1 MYTGSQYLDV
11 TPVELLQ
18 NPEQNTTQDPNQA
31 TTSPS
36 NSSFD
41 EKARA
46 YVIAWRNQLRQQR
59 IEKLNIWNE
68 CWALYRG
75 QQNMS
80 NKEDWQSQIVMPK
93 AWGTVKQAVNVIKRF
108 LNTAKKPW
116 FVDTT
121 SPADPLAV
129 LRAEKMTDLARVF
142 LDKAHFVEEFSIG
155 LETGFI
161 MGLGVWKVGWNL
173 FPRVQ
178 MQVKTVMVPTP
189 QPPPQGQVAPG
200 LGGPPPPGA
209 TGQPG
214 VQEEASSEP
223 LQAPIARGLPNPVG
237 QNPNELQTQQ
247 NTIFPTQ
254 LPNEATGAPGSFGAG
269 NAPGAVP
276 ITVPQ
281 QPQKQITKQEVM
293 EGRLSIWAVDPY
305 NFYWLPSSKLNRW
318 TGTIEEI
325 ELPKWQLMQMAEKGA
340 FRPEVISQIGP
351 MKIDEYQK
359 QSWIRFGELPRNTFG
374 PTKETSTVKLTE
386 FFGPLIIDGE
396 IIEPHAHIIIANDT
410 WVLYNGKND
419 KWHQKPPY
427 VAFSPL
433 NLPFR
438 TEGVGLV
445 EMVRSIN
452 KALNQIVN
460 LGVDTLLYRLMPIFE
475 FTPDVYENP
484 EDLRTGLTPGKV
496 LRRNSLQA
504 TSDLGLRPIQFEDVS
519 PGASQMAGILD
530 RAHQEG
536 AMVTELQQSLPRW
549 SGAQTATETEAIQEN
564 QSSFFGALATDI
576 EQFAIAPI
584 IEMSVDTIMQY
595 LDTSNDPRVASI
607 LGIGQQILAGMSQP
621 EVLEMVQGDY
631 EITVRGLSGQLEKAE
646 MLQNLIQF
654 MNLIGQNPESWL
666 PYINQDAML
675 RRILESFRPAI
686 HDIEDI
692 IADPQTVAANKV
704 AQQQKEQAGQML
716 GMVPE
721 LARLAHDAQTKQQ
734 ELAQS
739 GQAQQNETNR
749 LQLDAHNAQA
759 DRHQKAADQAIQVH
773 TAHLAAAKAKEK

>member
-1 MYTGSQYLDV
+1 MYTGAQYIDQ

-18 NPEQNTTQDPNQA
+18 DPQNNTTQDPQQA

-36 NSSFD
+36 NSNID

-116 FVDTT
+116 YVDTT

-142 LDKAHFVEEFSIG
+142 LEKAHFVEEFSVG

-161 MGLGVWKVGWNL
+161 MGLGVWKIGWNL
-173 FPRVQ
+173 YPRVQ

-189 QPPPQGQVAPG
+189 QAQQMG
-200 LGGPPPPGA
+200 LGGPPAPPA
-209 TGQPG
+209 AQGQPQ
-214 VQEEASSEP
+214 VQAEASEEA
-223 LQAPIARGLPNPVG
+223 LQAPIQRGLPNPIG

-254 LPNEATGAPGSFGAG
+254 LPNEATGAPGSFAAG
-269 NAPGAVP
+269 NAQQAVG
-276 ITVPQ
+276 ISV
-281 QPQKQITKQEVM
+281 PQKQITRQEVM

-325 ELPKWQLMQMAEKGA
+325 EVPKWQLMQMAEKGA
-340 FRPEVISQIGP
+340 FRPEVVAQIGP

-386 FFGPLIIDGE
+386 FYGPLIIDGE
-396 IIEPHAHIIIANDT
+396 IVEPHAHIIIANDT

-419 KWHQKPPY
+419 FWHQKPPY
-427 VAFSPL
+427 IAFSPL

-496 LRRNSLQA
+496 LRRNTLQS
-504 TSDLGLRPIQFEDVS
+504 TQDLGLRPIQFEDVS

-584 IEMSVDTIMQY
+584 IEMSVETIMQY
-595 LDTSNDPRVASI
+595 LDTASDPRVASI
-607 LGIGQQILAGMSQP
+607 LGIGQQVLAGMSQP

-704 AQQQKEQAGQML
+704 AMQQQQQAGQMV
-716 GMVPE
+716 GMIPE
-721 LARLAHDAQTKQQ
+721 LARLAHDASTKQQ
-734 ELAQS
+734 ELQQTAAQTA
-739 GQAQQNETNR
+739 GDQQLQARQQVI
-749 LQLDAHNAQA
+749 DAHNASA
-759 DRHQKAADQAIQVH
+759 DRHQKAADQALAMH
-773 TAHLAAAKAKEK
+773 TAHLAAKAKPKETKK

>member
-1 MYTGSQYLDV
+1 MAVETAFINE
-11 TPVELLQ
+11 TPVEFLTGPPGT
-18 NPEQNTTQDPNQA
+18 NPDPGQV
-31 TTSPS
+31 TSSPS
-36 NSSFD
+36 NSQFD

-75 QQNMS
+75 QQDMS
-80 NKEDWQSQIVMPK
+80 NKEDWQSQIVLPK

-116 FVDTT
+116 YADTT
-121 SPADPLAV
+121 APQDPLAV

-173 FPRVQ
+173 HPRIQMKVQ
-178 MQVKTVMVPTP
+178 TVQVPVDPSQLG
-189 QPPPQGQVAPG
+189 QPAGQAGPPQGGPGPLAQQLAP
-200 LGGPPPPGA
+200 A
-209 TGQPG
+209 SAGQPG
-214 VQEEASSEP
+214 VQNEASQEP
-223 LQAPIARGLPNPVG
+223 LQAPIQRGLPQPLG
-237 QNPNELQTQQ
+237 QNPNELQQQQ

-254 LPNEATGAPGSFGAG
+254 LPNEALESPGAFGAG
-269 NAPGAVP
+269 QQQPGVP

-281 QPQKQITKQEVM
+281 KQVSRQEVM
-293 EGRLSIWAVDPY
+293 EGRLAIWAVDPY
-305 NFYWLPSSKLNRW
+305 NFYWLPNSKLNRW

-340 FRPEVISQIGP
+340 FDPAVIAQIGP

-386 FFGPLIIDGE
+386 FYGPLIIDGE
-396 IIEPHAHIIIANDT
+396 IAEANAHVIIANDT
-410 WVLYNGKND
+410 WVIYNSKND

-427 VAFSPL
+427 CAFSPL

-496 LRRNSLQA
+496 LRRNTLA
-504 TSDLGLRPIQFEDVS
+504 GPSDLGLRPIQFEDVS

-584 IEMSVDTIMQY
+584 IEMSIDTIMQY
-595 LDTSNDPRVASI
+595 LDTASDPRVASI
-607 LGIGQQILAGMSQP
+607 LGIGQQVLAGMSQP

-631 EITVRGLSGQLEKAE
+631 EIIVRGLSGQLEKAE

-654 MNLIGQNPESWL
+654 MNLIGQNPEAWL

-692 IADPQTVAANKV
+692 IADPQTVAANRV
-704 AQQQKEQAGQML
+704 AQQQREQSGQMV
-716 GMVPE
+716 GMIPE
-721 LARLAHDAQTKQQ
+721 LARLAHDASTKKA
-734 ELAQS
+734 ELAQAS
-739 GQAQQNETNR
+739 QQ
-749 LQLDAHNAQA
+749 QQSDAAGAQA
-759 DRHQKAADQAIQVH
+759 DRHQKAADQAI
-773 TAHLAAAKAKEK
+773 AMAKLAASKKGGSQ